1 MTELSVNTGNCSF
14 KNSLSNN
21 PTKWSNTVKRFVDK
35 LPTNCL
41 SVFDHFV
48 GLVLKEFASRLFK
61 KWNLPRISSVN
72 VTRSVAFSIM
82 AHTLCFGASR
92 ESIKLWNIKKYIIEI
107 KDIIYIIYIYIY
119 IYIDIFFNLYCDA
132 YTALQRFNVLVT
144 IISSRVMHKNQRCIQ
159 NPVEHLWWSVLW
171 K

>member
-1 MTELSVNTGNCSF
+1 MTELSVNTGNRSF
-14 KNSLSNN
+14 KNPLSNN
-21 PTKWSNTVKRFVDK
+21 PTKWSNTLKRFVDK

-48 GLVLKEFASRLFK
+48 GLVLKEFASRPLK

-72 VTRSVAFSIM
+72 VTKSVVFSIM

-92 ESIKLWNIKKYIIEI
+92 ESIKH
-107 KDIIYIIYIYIY
+107 IYIYIY
-119 IYIDIFFNLYCDA
+119 IYLYIDIFFNLYCDA